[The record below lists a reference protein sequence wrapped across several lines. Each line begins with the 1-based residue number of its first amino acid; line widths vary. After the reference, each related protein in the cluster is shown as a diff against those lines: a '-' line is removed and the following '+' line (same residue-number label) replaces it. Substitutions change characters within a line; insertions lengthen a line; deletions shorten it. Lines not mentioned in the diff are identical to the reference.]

1 MESQSVPEAA
11 GVKGGGGLSSG
22 EYGFLALMVLVLIT
36 ISWIG
41 MQSYGEGIK
50 TEKTKHNGE
59 TWAAWLTENCAKR
72 FEAGYALAACA
83 GGPAAAVAPEPA
95 AAIEPT
101 EPAAAT
107 EPTAPNEQAP
117 SAEGETL
124 AKAAPAAPATAAPK
138 TWGTCLEAILK
149 NTELKDVVNPF
160 TGKPPEF
167 IEKCDPADYTLH
179 GNIAIEKSVANP
191 VGSAVAATVS
201 PLVAA
206 DAIDTKLQLKLS
218 ICDKGAYP
226 VKVSEFEF

>member
-36 ISWIG
+36 VSWIG
-41 MQSYGEGIK
+41 MLSYGDGLK

-59 TWAAWLTENCAKR
+59 TWAAWLTENSAKR

-124 AKAAPAAPATAAPK
+124 AKAAPAAPAAAAPK

>member
-36 ISWIG
+36 VSWIG

-59 TWAAWLTENCAKR
+59 TWAAWLTENSAKR

-124 AKAAPAAPATAAPK
+124 AKAAPAAPAAAAPK

-167 IEKCDPADYTLH
+167 IE
-179 GNIAIEKSVANP
+179 
-191 VGSAVAATVS
+191 
-201 PLVAA
+201 
-206 DAIDTKLQLKLS
+206 
-218 ICDKGAYP
+218 
-226 VKVSEFEF
+226 

>member
-36 ISWIG
+36 VSWIG
-41 MQSYGEGIK
+41 VLSYRDGIK

-59 TWAAWLTENCAKR
+59 TWATWLTENSAKR
-72 FEAGYALAACA
+72 FEADYALAACA
-83 GGPAAAVAPEPA
+83 GGPAAVVAPEPA
-95 AAIEPT
+95 AAPEPT
-101 EPAAAT
+101 ES
-107 EPTAPNEQAP
+107 TAPNEQAP

-124 AKAAPAAPATAAPK
+124 AKAAPAAPAAAAPK

-149 NTELKDVVNPF
+149 NTALKDVVNPF

>member
-36 ISWIG
+36 VSWIG
-41 MQSYGEGIK
+41 MRSYGEGIK

-59 TWAAWLTENCAKR
+59 TWAAWLTENSAKR
-72 FEAGYALAACA
+72 FEADYALAACA

-124 AKAAPAAPATAAPK
+124 AKAAPAAPAAAAPK

-191 VGSAVAATVS
+191 VGSAVATTVS

>member
-36 ISWIG
+36 VSWIG
-41 MQSYGEGIK
+41 MLSYGEGIK

-59 TWAAWLTENCAKR
+59 TWAAWLTENSAKR

-124 AKAAPAAPATAAPK
+124 AKAAPAAPAAAAPK

-218 ICDKGAYP
+218 ICDKGAYL

>member
-36 ISWIG
+36 VSWIG
-41 MQSYGEGIK
+41 MLSYGEGIK

-59 TWAAWLTENCAKR
+59 TWAAWLTENSAKR
-72 FEAGYALAACA
+72 FEADYALAACA

-124 AKAAPAAPATAAPK
+124 AKAAPAAPAAAAPK

-167 IEKCDPADYTLH
+167 IEKCDPADYTSH

>member
-11 GVKGGGGLSSG
+11 GAKGGGGLSSG
-22 EYGFLALMVLVLIT
+22 EYGFLVLIVLVLIT
-36 ISWIG
+36 VSWIG
-41 MQSYGEGIK
+41 TLSYGEGIK

-59 TWAAWLTENCAKR
+59 TWATWLTANSAKR
-72 FEAGYALAACA
+72 FEADYALAACA

-95 AAIEPT
+95 AVAEPT
-101 EPAAAT
+101 EPT
-107 EPTAPNEQAP
+107 EQAP
-117 SAEGETL
+117 ASEGETP
-124 AKAAPAAPATAAPK
+124 AKAAPAAPAAAAPK

-149 NTELKDVVNPF
+149 STELKDVVNPF

-167 IEKCDPADYTLH
+167 VETCDPADYTLH

-218 ICDKGAYP
+218 ICDKGGYP

>member
-22 EYGFLALMVLVLIT
+22 EYGFLALMVLVLVT
-36 ISWIG
+36 VSWIG
-41 MQSYGEGIK
+41 MLSYGEGIK

-59 TWAAWLTENCAKR
+59 TWAAWLTANSAKR
-72 FEAGYALAACA
+72 FEADYALAACA

-101 EPAAAT
+101 EP
-107 EPTAPNEQAP
+107 TAPNEQAP
-117 SAEGETL
+117 AAEGETP
-124 AKAAPAAPATAAPK
+124 AKAVPAAPAAAAPK

-149 NTELKDVVNPF
+149 STELKDVVNPF

-167 IEKCDPADYTLH
+167 VEKCDPADYTLH

>member
-36 ISWIG
+36 VSWIG
-41 MQSYGEGIK
+41 LLSYGEGIK

-59 TWAAWLTENCAKR
+59 TWAAWLTENSAKR

-101 EPAAAT
+101 EP
-107 EPTAPNEQAP
+107 NEQAP

-124 AKAAPAAPATAAPK
+124 AKAAPAAPAPAAAASK

-149 NTELKDVVNPF
+149 NTALKDVVNPF

-226 VKVSEFEF
+226 IKVSEFEF